1 MGGTSKT
8 NTVVCRNIP
17 RPGGDNPREQ
27 PTHFSGT
34 GITLG
39 GDDAP
44 SRVIE
49 DPNAKRQQRTT
60 STVERTLRLWQDGFS
75 VDDGPLYRY
84 DDPANAAMLAMI
96 NAGRAPLSILDV
108 KHDDEVDLKLDER
121 RGEKYTKPKPKYK
134 PFSGSGQR
142 LGCPVP
148 GTDGVS
154 TSSAVASS
162 SNTSQAKQSTETSTS
177 ASGAGVSVNESEP
190 TVSLQIRL
198 GDGTRLQSRF
208 NTSHTIGDVYSF
220 VDAARAGGNER
231 AYALMT
237 TFPSR
242 ELSDR
247 SVALGEL
254 SEFKRGG
261 VIVQKWTS

>member
-1 MGGTSKT
+1 M
-8 NTVVCRNIP
+8 P

-27 PTHFSGT
+27 PTHFGGT

-39 GDDAP
+39 GDDTP
-44 SRVIE
+44 SRVIA
-49 DPNAKRQQRTT
+49 DPNAKRERTAPA
-60 STVERTLRLWQDGFS
+60 VERILHLWQDGFS

-84 DDPANAAMLAMI
+84 DDQANAAMLAMI
-96 NAGRAPLSILDV
+96 NSGRAPLSILNV
-108 KHDDEVDLKLDER
+108 EHDQEVDLKVFER

-142 LGCPVP
+142 LGSPVP
-148 GTDGVS
+148 GTDNTS
-154 TSSAVASS
+154 TAAAAATSSNATQP
-162 SNTSQAKQSTETSTS
+162 NQSTGNTTSSSTS
-177 ASGAGVSVNESEP
+177 APSDTGVSVNESEP

-220 VDAARAGGNER
+220 VDGARASGDER
-231 AYALMT
+231 GYALMT

-247 SVALGEL
+247 SVALREL

-261 VIVQKWTS
+261 VIVQKWT